1 MVAAAVADVLDSRT
15 DFLDD
20 NQRTDESI
28 GRQSERAGGRE
39 RERDQK
45 RASSFSLSCS
55 CVLVGS
61 VQLDYVSLGYL
72 RANLDESLL
81 KND

>member
-15 DFLDD
+15 DFLDN
-20 NQRTDESI
+20 NQCTDEST
-28 GRQSERAGGRE
+28 GRASERARE
-39 RERDQK
+39 TK
-45 RASSFSLSCS
+45 SRASFLSLSCS
-55 CVLVGS
+55 FVLVGG